1 MRGGQQYRPKL
12 MPPLKHS
19 PQDHDHTHGVTDPIL
34 LTTRR
39 GIWAI
44 KWSFLGL
51 LATALFQGAVVFL
64 SGSIALLADTV
75 HNLGDAVTALP
86 LWLAFLL
93 ARRSANKRFTYGY
106 GRVEDLAGII
116 IVLTILFSALVVGYE
131 SIDHLL
137 HPQPVGYLGSVV
149 FAAVVGFLGN
159 EAVARLRIKVGKEIA
174 SAALIADGYHARGDA
189 LTSLVVVFGALG
201 VWLNYPV
208 ADPLVGLL
216 ITLVIFRIA
225 WASGKTVF
233 LRLLDAVDPGVVDEI
248 QEAARQ
254 TEGVVDVT
262 EARVRWVG
270 HRLHAELN
278 VAVNP
283 DLSIE
288 QGHEI
293 AKDVRHT
300 LLHQLRYLS
309 NATIHL
315 DPVTASG
322 EAHHRITGHAHD
334 ELPTHSH

>member
-1 MRGGQQYRPKL
+1 MIRTWRTRVS
-12 MPPLKHS
+12 LKHS
-19 PQDHDHTHGVTDPIL
+19 SHDHDHTHGVTDPHIL
-34 LTTRR
+34 STER

-44 KWSFLGL
+44 KWSFFGL
-51 LATALFQGAVVFL
+51 LTTAALQSTVVLL
-64 SGSIALLADTV
+64 SGSIALFADTL
-75 HNLGDAVTALP
+75 HNLGDAVTAIP

-93 ARRSANKRFTYGY
+93 ARRKPSHRFTFGY
-106 GRVEDLAGII
+106 GRVEDLAGVA
-116 IVLTILFSALVVGYE
+116 IVLTIFFSAVVVGYQSLQGFIE
-131 SIDHLL
+131 PGL
-137 HPQPVGYLGSVV
+137 VEYLP
-149 FAAVVGFLGN
+149 AVALASLVGFVGN
-159 EAVARLRIKVGKEIA
+159 EAVARLRMRVGKEIG
-174 SAALIADGYHARGDA
+174 SAALVADGYHARVDA
-189 LTSLVVVFGALG
+189 LTSLMVLVSVAG
-201 VWLNYPV
+201 VWSGYPL
-208 ADPLVGLL
+208 ADPVVGML
-216 ITLVIFRIA
+216 ITLVILRMA
-225 WASGKTVF
+225 WVSGKAVF

-283 DLSIE
+283 ALSIE

-293 AKDVRHT
+293 AKDVRHA